1 MSLGKLANKDVV
13 KIAPTT
19 SVAEA
24 ARLMDLKNVGCLL
37 VMEGEKLVGV
47 LTDRDIVLRVV
58 NMERN
63 ASETKVSQVMTENPE
78 TLEDS
83 LGLSSALQKIR
94 GKRFRRFPVRDQKG
108 SIVGIF
114 TVDDLVFLLGKELS
128 VIGEILERERA
139 LI

>member
-13 KIAPTT
+13 KVAPMT

-37 VMEGEKLVGV
+37 VMEGEQLVGV

-58 NMERN
+58 NMQRN
-63 ASETKVSQVMTENPE
+63 ASDTLVSQVMTENPE
-78 TLEDS
+78 TLDDS
-83 LGLSSALQKIR
+83 LGLASALQKIK

-108 SIVGIF
+108 AIVGIF

>member
-13 KIAPTT
+13 KVAPTT

-24 ARLMDLKNVGCLL
+24 ARMMDLKNVGCLL
-37 VMEGEKLVGV
+37 VMEGEKLIGV